1 MIEYLWPTPV
11 LREVAPFADD
21 EIQALSE
28 FAKRA
33 RTLFHEGGSTCSLP
47 DVNMALS
54 HQFNLLMEPYR
65 ALAPQPAFDRLQ
77 DYIDEIYRRYLREA
91 LGVRNAQEIEFVAR
105 ILPVVH
111 LERGRRTLPHYHHT
125 CDHVLCVYLETGSNR
140 KPFSERERSVGDG
153 ELILCDPRP
162 MASFPFWEKTRFID
176 PFPGLAILHPA
187 PIWHET
193 NAFTSEG
200 SRTLL
205 AITLRVTSHNYTDL
219 YRPLKGQL

>member
-11 LREVAPFADD
+11 MREVAPFAED
-21 EIQALSE
+21 EIQALSK
-28 FAKRA
+28 FAKHA
-33 RTLFHEGGSTCSLP
+33 RDLFNAGASTCSLP
-47 DVNMALS
+47 VVDMRLT
-54 HQFNLLMEPYR
+54 HQYNLLMEPYLE
-65 ALAPQPAFDRLQ
+65 LAPQPVFDRLRN
-77 DYIDEIYRRYLREA
+77 YIDEVYRRYLREA
-91 LGVRNAQEIEFVAR
+91 LGVRNAQEIEFVVR
-105 ILPVVH
+105 ILPVVY

-125 CDHVLCVYLETGSNR
+125 CDHVLCVYLETGENR
-140 KPFSERERSVGDG
+140 RPFADRDRTGGDG

-193 NAFTSEG
+193 NTFTSEG

-205 AITLRVTSHNYTDL
+205 AATLRVTSHNYTDL
-219 YRPLKGQL
+219 YRPLKGHP

>member
-11 LREVAPFADD
+11 LREEAPFADE
-21 EIQALSE
+21 EIQSLCA

-33 RTLFHEGGSTCSLP
+33 RALFNAGGSTCSLP
-47 DVNMALS
+47 DVNMTLS

-65 ALAPQPAFDRLQ
+65 AIAPQPVFARLQ
-77 DYIDEIYRRYLREA
+77 DYIDEVYRRYLREA

-111 LERGRRTLPHYHHT
+111 RERGRRTLPHYHHT

-140 KPFSERERSVGDG
+140 KPFAERERSLGDG

-193 NAFTSEG
+193 NTFTSEG

-219 YRPLKGQL
+219 YRPLKG

>member
-11 LREVAPFADD
+11 LREEAPFADE
-21 EIQALSE
+21 EIQSLCA

-33 RTLFHEGGSTCSLP
+33 RALFNAGGSTCSLP
-47 DVNMALS
+47 DVDMTLS

-65 ALAPQPAFDRLQ
+65 ALAPQPVFARLQ
-77 DYIDEIYRRYLREA
+77 DYIDEVYRRYLREA

-111 LERGRRTLPHYHHT
+111 RERGRRTLPHYHHT

-140 KPFSERERSVGDG
+140 KPFAERERSVGDG

-193 NAFTSEG
+193 NTFTSEG

-219 YRPLKGQL
+219 YRPLKG